1 MLLLLLDPYVDVIL
15 ALALAYL
22 SLKIVQALFGPLT
35 GIVGIGSAIKSAE
48 HAISQSIANACGAI
62 FGPVDGLI
70 GGSLHGIASLIRGVA
85 SQIRAHARLIEEVS
99 ALAAALALAYHGVK
113 NLGRDLH
120 NIYRGIDAKVKT
132 LERDFHGIEH
142 GVRQLQHDLTKGIGH
157 DLRAQVRTLD
167 KELAHIEHGVV
178 PSLREAEAEAA
189 TAISNLYAWARGKAD
204 LIGIGTFAGA
214 IAVALSALG
223 LDWIKC
229 REGQNLY
236 KQHGC
241 GMWNLLGNLLG
252 LAGFLTIAFD
262 FQEFVD
268 ASETVAQ
275 FIGSAVGEFE
285 GAFPVSLEPLPPPQG

>member
-1 MLLLLLDPYVDVIL
+1 MLLLLDPYVDVIL

-35 GIVGIGSAIKSAE
+35 GIPAIGSAIKSAE
-48 HAISQSIANACGAI
+48 RAIAQSIASACGAI

-70 GGSLHGIASLIRGVA
+70 GGSLHAIASLIRGVA

-99 ALAAALALAYHGVK
+99 GLAAALAFAYHGVK

-120 NIYRGIDAKVKT
+120 NVAKGIDAKVKT
-132 LERDFHGIEH
+132 LEREFHGIEH
-142 GVRQLQHDLTKGIGH
+142 GVRQLERDITKGIGH
-157 DLRAQVRTLD
+157 DLRAQVRALD

-241 GMWNLLGNLLG
+241 GMWNLIGNLLG

-268 ASETVAQ
+268 ASEEVAT
-275 FIGSAVGEFE
+275 FIGGAVSEFE
-285 GAFPVSLEPLPPPQG
+285 GAFPLSLPPLPPPQG